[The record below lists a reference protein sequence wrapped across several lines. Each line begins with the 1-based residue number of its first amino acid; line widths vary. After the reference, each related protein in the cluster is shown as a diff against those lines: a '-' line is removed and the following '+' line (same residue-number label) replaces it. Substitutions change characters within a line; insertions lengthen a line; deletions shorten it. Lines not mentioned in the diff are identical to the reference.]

1 MSQVLHIAGETYVDY
16 FKIYILC
23 RYLQIYVLCGYLKIY
38 VLCQLFEDLCTMQI
52 FEEQQEN
59 MYQWER
65 ITRMLHDQPAEILG
79 DDDDNE
85 YGGNDDDDDR
95 LCRVTHK

>member
-1 MSQVLHIAGETYVDY
+1 
-16 FKIYILC
+16 
-23 RYLQIYVLCGYLKIY
+23 
-38 VLCQLFEDLCTMQI
+38 
-52 FEEQQEN
+52 